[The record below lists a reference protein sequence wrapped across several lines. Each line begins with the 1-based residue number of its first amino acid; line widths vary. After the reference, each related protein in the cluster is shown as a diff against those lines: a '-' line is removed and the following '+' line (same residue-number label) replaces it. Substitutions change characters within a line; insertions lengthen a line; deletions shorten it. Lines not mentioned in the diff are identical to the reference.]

1 VWWGYESE
9 KIIDGVTV
17 ANSKSN
23 PENLTELEGDA
34 RFSSEENNSKNTVYT
49 KDGETK
55 EIAGDVAFW
64 ASKGKYCLPNKTQI
78 NELSHKDKS
87 KASIQYGKYVYDENT
102 EIYGYL
108 YTTPIDGTPKRNFTD
123 AEEFTDADL
132 ECGLFL
138 PLTGRRSPNGNDIV
152 INQGDQAI
160 YRCSQFGNPANAVNE
175 HEQCARVLWFDA
187 PNPPAYGFTSGKA
200 NAFTDDGYSYTCTLS
215 VAAGGAIRP
224 IVYEEEEQ

>member
-1 VWWGYESE
+1 M
-9 KIIDGVTV
+9 
-17 ANSKSN
+17 AP
-23 PENLTELEGDA
+23 PE
-34 RFSSEENNSKNTVYT
+34 
-49 KDGETK
+49 
-55 EIAGDVAFW
+55 
-64 ASKGKYCLPNKTQI
+64 Q
-78 NELSHKDKS
+78 S

-108 YTTPIDGTPKRNFTD
+108 YTTPIDGDPKRNFTD

-160 YRCSQFGNPANAVNE
+160 YRCSQFGNPGHAQAVNK

-187 PNPPAYGFTSGKA
+187 PNPPAYGFTSGKPGA
-200 NAFTDDGYSYTCTLS
+200 VNDDGYSYTCTLS
-215 VAAGGAIRP
+215 AAAGGAIRP
-224 IVYEEEEQ
+224 IFYEKQ